1 MKKKKEATIRMRL
14 APNEAARVIQSRDK
28 TVENVLVIG
37 DLHEPFCLESYLTH
51 CKEQYERFGCNR
63 VVFIGDVIDN
73 HYTSY
78 HETDANALG
87 GGDEL
92 ELAINKLQR
101 WVKAFPK
108 ADVMIGNH
116 DRLIARK
123 AQSGGIP
130 KQWIRTYSDV
140 LNAPDWNFTERVVYN
155 NVQYIHG
162 EAGTARTKGRADMMS
177 TVQGHLHT
185 QNYVERYV
193 GINYSI
199 FTAQVGCGID
209 HKAYAFGYAKAGKKP
224 AISCM
229 VVLDNGELPI
239 LLPMKLGK

>member
-1 MKKKKEATIRMRL
+1 MENKRMRL
-14 APNEAARVIQSRDK
+14 KKNEVDAVMRLRDGK
-28 TVENVLVIG
+28 ENILVIG
-37 DLHEPFCLESYLTH
+37 DLHEPFCLDSYLVH
-51 CKEQYERFGCNR
+51 CKEMYNKFNCNK
-63 VVFIGDVIDN
+63 VIFIGDVIDN

-78 HETDANALG
+78 HETDANGMG

-92 ELAINKLQR
+92 ELAITRLAK
-101 WVKAFPK
+101 WVKAFPV
-108 ADVMIGNH
+108 ADVCIGNH

-130 KQWIRTYSDV
+130 KQWIRSYSDV
-140 LNAPDWNFTERVVYN
+140 LNAPNWTFSERFVYN

-193 GINYSI
+193 GANYSI

-209 HKAYAFGYAKAGKKP
+209 HKKYAFAYAKAGKKP
-224 AISCM
+224 SISCM
-229 VVLDNGELPI
+229 VVLEDGDLPI
-239 LLPMKLGK
+239 LLPMKLGKNN

>member
-1 MKKKKEATIRMRL
+1 MKNKKESTIRMRL

-37 DLHEPFCLESYLTH
+37 DLHEPFCLESYLKH
-51 CKEQYERFGCNR
+51 CKEQYKRFNCNR

-92 ELAINKLQR
+92 ELAIDKLSR
-101 WVKAFPK
+101 WVKAFPV

-140 LNAPDWNFTERVVYN
+140 LNAPNWNFTERVVYN

-239 LLPMKLGK
+239 LLPMQLGK

>member
-1 MKKKKEATIRMRL
+1 
-14 APNEAARVIQSRDK
+14 
-28 TVENVLVIG
+28 
-37 DLHEPFCLESYLTH
+37 
-51 CKEQYERFGCNR
+51 
-63 VVFIGDVIDN
+63 
-73 HYTSY
+73 
-78 HETDANALG
+78 
-87 GGDEL
+87 
-92 ELAINKLQR
+92 
-101 WVKAFPK
+101 
-108 ADVMIGNH
+108 
-116 DRLIARK
+116 
-123 AQSGGIP
+123 
-130 KQWIRTYSDV
+130 
-140 LNAPDWNFTERVVYN
+140 
-155 NVQYIHG
+155 
-162 EAGTARTKGRADMMS
+162 MMS